1 MNKKGV
7 NNFWK
12 EYIKTNEMEQSKML
26 DELTM
31 FQHKDKQG
39 IFLAFVTKT
48 MVKSYFDDIFEY
60 CKTHQSRTKIGKK

>member
-39 IFLAFVTKT
+39 IFLAFVTKQWLSLT
-48 MVKSYFDDIFEY
+48 LMIFLSIVKPINHEQ
-60 CKTHQSRTKIGKK
+60 K